1 MTKNDQF
8 IITILVNNGYFVS
21 YKNLPV
27 SDIFRKKER
36 SA

>member
-1 MTKNDQF
+1 MAKNNQ
-8 IITILVNNGYFVS
+8 IIIAILVNNGYFVS
-21 YKNLPV
+21 EKNLPV